1 MSQIFVNTDNTNLK
15 DKLYTAQMAGEN
27 AKAAEDAMQK
37 IVTRVI
43 GKNPGFTTAKIA
55 NPKGYSIRLK
65 ISKLQQTPAETK
77 CTVSGEIVRYP
88 NTFSSSQKGGGEAM
102 VTTGMSGSATA
113 TGRGKF
119 AVIDCVE
126 AISESL
132 VAKTIPLMRQDMTK
146 R

>member
-1 MSQIFVNTDNTNLK
+1 MSQIFVNTDNSNPR
-15 DKLYTAQMAGEN
+15 DKIFTAQLAGEN
-27 AKAAEDAMQK
+27 APAVEEVMQK
-37 IVTRVI
+37 VVVKVI
-43 GKNPGFTTAKIA
+43 GKNPGFITAKTA

-65 ISKLQQTPAETK
+65 ISNLQQSPNETK

-88 NTFSSSQKGGGEAM
+88 NTYSSSQKGGGEAM

-113 TGRGKF
+113 TGKGKF

-126 AISESL
+126 AITENL
-132 VAKTIPLMRQDMTK
+132 VAKTIPVMRQDMMK

>member
-1 MSQIFVNTDNTNLK
+1 MSLIYVNTDNTNIK
-15 DKLYTAQMAGEN
+15 DKLFVAQLAGEH
-27 AKAAEDAMQK
+27 AHAAEETMQK
-37 IVTRVI
+37 IVIKVV
-43 GKNPGFTTAKIA
+43 GKAPGFSTAKTV

-65 ISKLQQTPAETK
+65 IAKLEQLPNETK

-88 NTFSSSQKGGGEAM
+88 NTFSSGHKGGGEAM

-113 TGRGKF
+113 TGKGKF

-126 AISESL
+126 AIVESL
-132 VAKTIPLMRQDMTK
+132 VAKTITVMRQDMLK